1 MAFNI
6 FIAFWSVSI
15 LFIIT
20 PGADWAYAISA
31 GIKGKVVVPA
41 VAGML
46 FGHFI
51 TILLVAAGVGLLVA
65 NNPTALMILTI
76 AGSAYLLW
84 MGINLLLT
92 PPTPNES
99 DSEKAQSWLSWAT
112 KGVYVSGLNPKVLLL
127 FLALLP
133 PFIDPQAALSPTSQ
147 IVLLAGIHLMS
158 CAVVYFLVGFSAQ
171 KVLGTRPQAAR
182 VVSRVS
188 GVLMMLIA
196 MILLLEQFYV

>member
-65 NNPTALMILTI
+65 NNPTALMILTV

-92 PPTPNES
+92 PPTPNKSGSVKSSVMVELGNQRRLREWIKSES
-99 DSEKAQSWLSWAT
+99 FFTLFSSASS
-112 KGVYVSGLNPKVLLL
+112 VY
-127 FLALLP
+127 
-133 PFIDPQAALSPTSQ
+133 
-147 IVLLAGIHLMS
+147 
-158 CAVVYFLVGFSAQ
+158 
-171 KVLGTRPQAAR
+171 
-182 VVSRVS
+182 
-188 GVLMMLIA
+188 
-196 MILLLEQFYV
+196 

>member
-65 NNPTALMILTI
+65 NNPTALMILTV

-99 DSEKAQSWLSWAT
+99 GSEKAQSWLRWAT
-112 KGVYVSGLNPKVLLL
+112 KGVYVSGLNPKVFLL

-133 PFIDPQAALSPTSQ
+133 QFIDTTASWSVTTQ
-147 IVLLAGIHLMS
+147 ILAFGVVHIIS
-158 CAVVYFLVGFSAQ
+158 CAIIYLMVGYGSEAIL
-171 KVLGTRPQAAR
+171 KTRPQAAQLVGR
-182 VVSRVS
+182 FSGGLMVVIATC
-188 GVLMMLIA
+188 LLIGQ
-196 MILLLEQFYV
+196 I

>member
-51 TILLVAAGVGLLVA
+51 TILL
-65 NNPTALMILTI
+65 
-76 AGSAYLLW
+76 GSVENYREL
-84 MGINLLLT
+84 I
-92 PPTPNES
+92 
-99 DSEKAQSWLSWAT
+99 K
-112 KGVYVSGLNPKVLLL
+112 
-127 FLALLP
+127 LA
-133 PFIDPQAALSPTSQ
+133 
-147 IVLLAGIHLMS
+147 HN
-158 CAVVYFLVGFSAQ
+158 
-171 KVLGTRPQAAR
+171 
-182 VVSRVS
+182 
-188 GVLMMLIA
+188 
-196 MILLLEQFYV
+196 

>member
-15 LFIIT
+15 LLLLRQGQT
-20 PGADWAYAISA
+20 AYAISA

-84 MGINLLLT
+84 M
-92 PPTPNES
+92 E
-99 DSEKAQSWLSWAT
+99 
-112 KGVYVSGLNPKVLLL
+112 
-127 FLALLP
+127 
-133 PFIDPQAALSPTSQ
+133 
-147 IVLLAGIHLMS
+147 
-158 CAVVYFLVGFSAQ
+158 
-171 KVLGTRPQAAR
+171 
-182 VVSRVS
+182 
-188 GVLMMLIA
+188 
-196 MILLLEQFYV
+196 

>member
-51 TILLVAAGVGLLVA
+51 TILLVAA
-65 NNPTALMILTI
+65 
-76 AGSAYLLW
+76 
-84 MGINLLLT
+84 
-92 PPTPNES
+92 
-99 DSEKAQSWLSWAT
+99 
-112 KGVYVSGLNPKVLLL
+112 
-127 FLALLP
+127 
-133 PFIDPQAALSPTSQ
+133 
-147 IVLLAGIHLMS
+147 
-158 CAVVYFLVGFSAQ
+158 
-171 KVLGTRPQAAR
+171 
-182 VVSRVS
+182 
-188 GVLMMLIA
+188 
-196 MILLLEQFYV
+196 

>member
-99 DSEKAQSWLSWAT
+99 GSEKGSVMVELGNQRRLRKWLKPESFFALFSPASS
-112 KGVYVSGLNPKVLLL
+112 VY
-127 FLALLP
+127 
-133 PFIDPQAALSPTSQ
+133 
-147 IVLLAGIHLMS
+147 
-158 CAVVYFLVGFSAQ
+158 
-171 KVLGTRPQAAR
+171 
-182 VVSRVS
+182 
-188 GVLMMLIA
+188 
-196 MILLLEQFYV
+196 

>member
-65 NNPTALMILTI
+65 NNP
-76 AGSAYLLW
+76 
-84 MGINLLLT
+84 NCFD
-92 PPTPNES
+92 
-99 DSEKAQSWLSWAT
+99 DSYC
-112 KGVYVSGLNPKVLLL
+112 GGFCL
-127 FLALLP
+127 FVMDGNKLITYP
-133 PFIDPQAALSPTSQ
+133 SYSE
-147 IVLLAGIHLMS
+147 
-158 CAVVYFLVGFSAQ
+158 
-171 KVLGTRPQAAR
+171 R
-182 VVSRVS
+182 VW
-188 GVLMMLIA
+188 
-196 MILLLEQFYV
+196 F

>member
-6 FIAFWSVSI
+6 LLHFGASPF
-15 LFIIT
+15 FFIT

-92 PPTPNES
+92 
-99 DSEKAQSWLSWAT
+99 
-112 KGVYVSGLNPKVLLL
+112 LLL
-127 FLALLP
+127 RTNLVLKR
-133 PFIDPQAALSPTSQ
+133 LSH
-147 IVLLAGIHLMS
+147 G
-158 CAVVYFLVGFSAQ
+158 
-171 KVLGTRPQAAR
+171 
-182 VVSRVS
+182 
-188 GVLMMLIA
+188 
-196 MILLLEQFYV
+196 

>member
-65 NNPTALMILTI
+65 NNPTALMILTV

-92 PPTPNES
+92 
-99 DSEKAQSWLSWAT
+99 
-112 KGVYVSGLNPKVLLL
+112 LLL
-127 FLALLP
+127 RTNLVLKSSVMVELGNQRRLREWIKPESFLL
-133 PFIDPQAALSPTSQ
+133 F
-147 IVLLAGIHLMS
+147 
-158 CAVVYFLVGFSAQ
+158 
-171 KVLGTRPQAAR
+171 
-182 VVSRVS
+182 
-188 GVLMMLIA
+188 
-196 MILLLEQFYV
+196 

>member
-1 MAFNI
+1 MECLY
-6 FIAFWSVSI
+6 S
-15 LFIIT
+15 FIIT

-65 NNPTALMILTI
+65 NNPTALMILTV

-92 PPTPNES
+92 
-99 DSEKAQSWLSWAT
+99 
-112 KGVYVSGLNPKVLLL
+112 LLL
-127 FLALLP
+127 RTSLVLKR
-133 PFIDPQAALSPTSQ
+133 LSH
-147 IVLLAGIHLMS
+147 G
-158 CAVVYFLVGFSAQ
+158 
-171 KVLGTRPQAAR
+171 
-182 VVSRVS
+182 
-188 GVLMMLIA
+188 
-196 MILLLEQFYV
+196 